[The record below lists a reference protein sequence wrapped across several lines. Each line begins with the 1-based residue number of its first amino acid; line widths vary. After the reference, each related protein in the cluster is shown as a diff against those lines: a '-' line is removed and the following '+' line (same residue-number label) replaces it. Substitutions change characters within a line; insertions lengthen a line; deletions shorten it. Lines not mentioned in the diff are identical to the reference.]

1 MCGDRHIQEIDAPCC
16 IRTPKLDVTRAD
28 LRRAGANGWRG
39 RNWARFGRS
48 RAVMAKK
55 RRGRPSTGHGKP
67 ITMRFREALLRAID
81 KHAAEEGITR
91 SEWLRKVAEKA
102 AKKRE

>member
-1 MCGDRHIQEIDAPCC
+1 
-16 IRTPKLDVTRAD
+16 
-28 LRRAGANGWRG
+28 
-39 RNWARFGRS
+39 
-48 RAVMAKK
+48 MAKK

-91 SEWLRKVAEKA
+91 SEWLRKAAEKA